1 VDDARASGHPYLGP
15 VGGRAPVGAGH
26 RARARASAEGR
37 HGHVDDQRGDI
48 AVEDRQQR
56 VLDLV
61 GVGDVDFRRQRDNSE
76 RASPLNREIV

>member
-1 VDDARASGHPYLGP
+1 VDDARASGHPDLGP

-26 RARARASAEGR
+26 RARARAPAEGR
-37 HGHVDDQRGDI
+37 PGHVDDQRGDV
-48 AVEDRQQR
+48 AVEDREQR

-61 GVGDVDFRRQRDNSE
+61 GVGYVDFRRQGDNSE